1 MILITERNE
10 LFREIYGRLFTCAG
24 YEVIVKESPEE
35 ALSSLESIP
44 FSVNLLLLG
53 VKEVTDSEAL
63 LVKRVRERLRNCK
76 ILLLIYEMSK
86 EVEIFIKENQIKSYM
101 RYPFIPSELLEEVS
115 ILCPDVSD

>member
-10 LFREIYGRLFTCAG
+10 LFREIYNRLFTCAG

-86 EVEIFIKENQIKSYM
+86 EVEIFIKENQIKSYI